1 MLKYPAFHTIIFRTM
16 RCGFLFLTLLPLT
29 GCIFRTH
36 DPKVRVST
44 ADLKKAT
51 LEQLVETINNSAAHL
66 QTLNANIDIDTSV
79 GGPRK
84 GKVTDYQEISG
95 YLLIRKPAMLRMI
108 GLAPVVRSTLFD
120 MVSNGQSFELSI
132 PPQKKFFV
140 GTNQVGKPSDKP
152 LENLRPQTILDALL
166 LKPIDQNEI
175 AVLEQSTETVK
186 DPKIHKDVEQ
196 DDYVVIVLRKEKE
209 DDRYILSR
217 RIVFSRTD
225 LLPHRQFIYGKNG
238 ELLTD
243 VFYETFTDFGGG
255 TLLPTSITID
265 RPKEEYEIVLNVTKS
280 HLNEPLKDEQ
290 FVLSQPSGSQLINL
304 DDQNRTTAAEN
315 QAAKAKPK
323 QN

>member
-1 MLKYPAFHTIIFRTM
+1 MHNHTIIYRRM
-16 RCGFLFLTLLPLT
+16 RCAFLFLALLPLT

-44 ADLKKAT
+44 AVLKKAT
-51 LEQLVETINNSAAHL
+51 LEQLVEAINNSAAHL

-95 YLLIRKPAMLRMI
+95 YLLIRKPGMLRMI

-120 MVSNGQSFELSI
+120 MVSNGRSFELSI

-140 GTNQVGKPSDKP
+140 GTNQVGSPSDKP

-196 DDYVVIVLRKEKE
+196 DDYVVIVLHKE
-209 DDRYILSR
+209 DDRFLLSR

-225 LLPHRQFIYGKNG
+225 LLPHRQFIYGKDG
-238 ELLTD
+238 ELITD

-255 TLLPTSITID
+255 TLLPSSITID

-280 HLNEPLKDEQ
+280 RLNEPLKDEQ
-290 FVLSQPSGSQLINL
+290 FVLNQPPGSQLINL
-304 DDQNRTTAAEN
+304 DDKNRTTAAEN
-315 QAAKAKPK
+315 QATKSKPK